1 MVRVPSTTLSRVSL
15 STIDALDPVPESIIE
30 ETVKD
35 DAENDEATKEQ
46 FDPSLPPELRKL
58 MEQAKQREKEIAAA
72 TAAAAAAA
80 AQAEK
85 ERTALEQSN
94 THLISEA
101 TEHENEVDAVAL
113 DRNNS
118 LKNDDV
124 SMGRVNI

>member
-1 MVRVPSTTLSRVSL
+1 M
-15 STIDALDPVPESIIE
+15 PEPIIE

-35 DAENDEATKEQ
+35 DAENEEATKEQ

-72 TAAAAAAA
+72 AAAAAA

-85 ERTALEQSN
+85 EKMALEQSN
-94 THLISEA
+94 THLTLEGKQ
-101 TEHENEVDAVAL
+101 HENEVDAVVI

-124 SMGRVNI
+124 SIGRVRF

>member
-72 TAAAAAAA
+72 AAAAAA

>member
-72 TAAAAAAA
+72 AAAAA